1 MDLELTPEQAG
12 FRDELRDW
20 LASNVPTSLESFG
33 TPEGFAQHRE
43 WERTLAQAG
52 YGAIHWPTE
61 YGGRGAGPIEQAI
74 FEEEYVLAG
83 GPTRVTVLGHNLF
96 GPTLMRWGSDEQ
108 KAQWLPDLLAAE
120 VIWSQGYSEPE
131 AGSDL
136 ASVRTRAVLDG
147 DHWVVNGQKIWTSH
161 GAFADWMFALV
172 RTDPDAP
179 KHKGITFLCLDLE
192 TEGVE
197 VRPIRGL
204 DGHTGFAEV
213 FFTDARV
220 PADQVVGEV
229 NDGWRVAMTALE
241 FERDAPAAAPAA
253 FERDLNTLIDIART
267 RGLADDPVVRDRI
280 ADLHVR
286 VECYRQHANR
296 TLATL
301 VAGEDLGS
309 MSSVTKL
316 AWSELGRDIQAYG
329 LELLGRWG
337 ESLEQLPGV
346 SHAEN
351 WRTRYWYSRAATIY
365 AGTSEIQRN
374 IIAQRV
380 LGLPRA

>member
-1 MDLELTPEQAG
+1 MDLVLTPDQAS

-20 LASNVPTSLESFG
+20 LASNVPDALPSFG
-33 TPEGFAQHRE
+33 MSEGFAAHRE

-96 GPTLMRWGSDEQ
+96 GPTLMRYGTDEQ
-108 KAQWLPDLLAAE
+108 KARWLPDLLAAE
-120 VIWSQGYSEPE
+120 TIWSQGYSEPE

-136 ASVRTRAVLDG
+136 ASVRTRAALDG
-147 DHWVVNGQKIWTSH
+147 DEFVVNGQKIWTSH

-179 KHKGITFLCLDLE
+179 KHEGITFLCLDLS
-192 TEGVE
+192 TPGVE

-220 PADQVVGEV
+220 PADQVVGDV

-253 FERDLNTLIDIART
+253 FERDLNTLIDIAHA
-267 RGLADDPVVRDRI
+267 RGLVDDVVVRDRL
-280 ADLHVR
+280 AELHVR
-286 VECYRQHANR
+286 VECYRQHSNR

-301 VAGEDLGS
+301 VASGDLGS

-316 AWSELGRDIQAYG
+316 YWSELGRDIHGFG

-337 ESLEQLPGV
+337 EALDESSGLARPEEW
-346 SHAEN
+346 HA
-351 WRTRYWYSRAATIY
+351 RYWYSRAATIY